1 MIVIIGLCKKEV
13 YPIFYPSP
21 IAFHQ
26 MLEYQK
32 RKLLHRLTPMV
43 TYILGINENIL

>member
-1 MIVIIGLCKKEV
+1 MTALKRSVSYFFL
-13 YPIFYPSP
+13 SP

-32 RKLLHRLTPMV
+32 RKKKIVAPTHPNRNFYT
-43 TYILGINENIL
+43 ENQ

>member
-32 RKLLHRLTPMV
+32 RNKKIVAPTHPNRNSYT
-43 TYILGINENIL
+43 ENQ